1 MAIVN
6 LPASLVDLFPGAPR
20 RLHVEAATVEELLC
34 HLDRSW
40 PGMLDRLCDPGPV
53 IREHINIFVN
63 GEKAATGT
71 LLDGSSVVRIIP
83 AVSGG

>member
-1 MAIVN
+1 MAVVY

-20 RLHVEAATVEELLC
+20 RLTAEAASVRELLFQ
-34 HLDRSW
+34 LDRSW
-40 PGMLDRLCDPGPV
+40 PGMLDRLCDPGPA

-63 GEKAATGT
+63 GERADVGT
-71 LLDGSSVVRIIP
+71 ALDGSSVVRIIP

>member
-1 MAIVN
+1 MAVVY

-20 RLHVEAATVEELLC
+20 RLHVEAATVRELLLQ
-34 HLDRSW
+34 LDRSW
-40 PGMLDRLCDPGPV
+40 PGMLDRLCDPGPA

-63 GEKAATGT
+63 GEKADVGT
-71 LLDGSSVVRIIP
+71 ALDRSAVVRVIP